1 MSMSRIAAVAG
12 AVALSATSVFAM
24 TKMTKMTGDEAL
36 LIQPSADYGM
46 VSYKAQAD
54 MAKHARVTDGALLYR
69 NGGKLYIVE
78 NKKMPNGA
86 MLFEENW
93 FKQAVGSAGASP

>member
-1 MSMSRIAAVAG
+1 MSMSKIAAVAG
-12 AVALSATSVFAM
+12 VFALTATSVFAM
-24 TKMTKMTGDEAL
+24 TKMTKMGDEAL

-46 VSYKAQAD
+46 VSYKSHAD
-54 MAKHARVTDGALLYR
+54 MAKHARVSEGALLYR

-78 NKKMPNGA
+78 NKKMPGGA

-93 FKQAVGSAGASP
+93 FKQAVGAAGASP